1 MKAVNEQKIT
11 KIEIQIYSRV
21 ERYYLLLYGWDAW
34 FVQVFFYR
42 IKHVFIIYV
51 NSLKIHNGFA

>member
-34 FVQVFFYR
+34 FVQVFFLSHKACVYYLR
-42 IKHVFIIYV
+42 EFFKY
-51 NSLKIHNGFA
+51 S